1 MKYLAGLSV
10 LAMSVPAAAQD
21 AVDERPA
28 ETSEDRTTIQRRAD
42 DVVALLNG
50 KAAPSDIFTDGFLAA
65 IPGAQLAALSQ
76 QMTSQYGAALS
87 VELVDPPRGNRSALV
102 IRMERAIVQGGI
114 AIDPGNGG
122 KITELLFQKF
132 EPANDSLTRI
142 ETDLQALPGKVTAYF
157 GPLEGSA
164 DALAIAPDAQMPIG
178 STMKLFVLA
187 ALGREIAQGKRAWSD
202 VVTLDARS
210 FPSGQ
215 MQDWPGG
222 SPVTLHT
229 LASMMI
235 SISDNTA
242 TDQLIALVG
251 DKAMADILQ
260 LGSHSAP
267 DRNAP
272 WLTTRDL
279 FTLKGGDP
287 VRVKSYASAEPKVRQ
302 QILESLAGEPV
313 SPDAV
318 NLAFAEGPVALD
330 VEWFASAS
338 DLARL
343 FQLMRRECDP
353 QVFAIMG
360 INRGIAPGVAEKWD
374 YVGYKGG
381 SEPGVLNLTWL
392 LRDKSGQDH
401 MLSLSWANPDAALS
415 EATLESIAQRI
426 LSLSQ

>member
-1 MKYLAGLSV
+1 MKHLAAFSV
-10 LAMSVPAAAQD
+10 FAMIAPAAAQD
-21 AVDERPA
+21 AVDERPVETA
-28 ETSEDRTTIQRRAD
+28 EERSTIQQRAE
-42 DVVALLNG
+42 DVVALMNG
-50 KAAPSDIFTDGFLAA
+50 KAVPSDIFTEGFLAA
-65 IPGAQLAALSQ
+65 VPPEQLAALSR

-87 VELVDPPRGNRSALV
+87 VELVDPPHGNRSALA
-102 IRMERAIVQGGI
+102 IRMERAIARGGI
-114 AIDPGNGG
+114 AIDPAQGG
-122 KITELLFQKF
+122 KISELLFQTF
-132 EPANDSLTRI
+132 EPTNDSLTKI
-142 ETDLQALPGKVTAYF
+142 ETELQALPGKVTAYF
-157 GPLEGSA
+157 GPLEGSP

-215 MQDWPGG
+215 MQDWPEG

-251 DKAMADILQ
+251 GKAMADILQ

-287 VRVKSYASAEPKVRQ
+287 VRVKSYASADPQVRQ

-318 NLAFAEGPVALD
+318 NLAFADGPVALD

-338 DLARL
+338 DLASL

-374 YVGYKGG
+374 YIGYKGG

-392 LRDKSGQDH
+392 LRDKSGRDH
-401 MLSLSWANPDAALS
+401 MLSLGWANPDAAL
-415 EATLESIAQRI
+415 EDATLELIAQRI
-426 LSLSQ
+426 LNLPQ